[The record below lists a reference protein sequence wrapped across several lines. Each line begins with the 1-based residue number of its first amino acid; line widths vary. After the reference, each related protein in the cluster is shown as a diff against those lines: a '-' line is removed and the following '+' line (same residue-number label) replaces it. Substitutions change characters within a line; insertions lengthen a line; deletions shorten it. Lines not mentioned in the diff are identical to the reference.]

1 MVSMGIQERLDELG
15 LTLPDAPIPVAN
27 YIPAFRVGD
36 EIRTSGQI
44 PMVHGELLYKGTVPN
59 AQTIEDA
66 IKAANC
72 CGLNALAVAANV
84 AGGVDNITGVLQL
97 RVYIASEAGF
107 DGHSMIANGVSD
119 LMVAIFGDAGKHTRV
134 AMGSI
139 GLPLGA
145 TVEVEAV
152 FSTS

>member
-1 MVSMGIQERLDELG
+1 MITQRLQELG
-15 LTLPDAPIPVAN
+15 ITLPEAPSPVAN
-27 YIPAFRVGD
+27 YISAIKVGN

-44 PMVHGELLYKGTVPN
+44 PMVGGELLYSGSVPSV
-59 AQTIEDA
+59 QSIETA
-66 IKAANC
+66 TKAAAC
-72 CGLNALAVAANV
+72 CGLNALAVAGSA
-84 AGGVDNITGVLQL
+84 AGGVDCLTGLLQL
-97 RVYIASEAGF
+97 RVYIASDAGF
-107 DGHSMIANGVSD
+107 DGHSTIANGVSD
-119 LMVAIFGDAGKHTRV
+119 LMVSIFGDKGAHTRV